1 MEKEKNKER
10 LFFFTVMVRNLGER
24 ETIKEAINTRTVK
37 KKPLKNKNQK
47 YITKERA
54 RSAMV
59 FALIASETGK
69 GLKTVVTI
77 SKDR

>member
-37 KKPLKNKNQK
+37 KKLLKNKNKK
-47 YITKERA
+47 YTTTKERA
-54 RSAMV
+54 RYAMG
-59 FALIASETGK
+59 FTLIASGMRK
-69 GLKTVVTI
+69 GPL
-77 SKDR
+77 SFLFQHN